1 MSRLSKQVMR
11 HDKLKR
17 LAYVVS
23 YSNHATYFSLKKIA
37 QEITMSTLEL
47 KANDTVTTHTSNV
60 KSHDFT
66 IIWSYAIAAL
76 AVLLVVIYGTT
87 ATQLGSSVDFASLSI
102 PL

>member
-1 MSRLSKQVMR
+1 
-11 HDKLKR
+11 
-17 LAYVVS
+17 
-23 YSNHATYFSLKKIA
+23 
-37 QEITMSTLEL
+37 MSTLEL
-47 KANDTVTTHTSNV
+47 KANDAVTTANPSNV

-87 ATQLGSSVDFASLSI
+87 ATQVGSSVDFASLSI